1 MSVINHAGCKVV
13 YPTCFR
19 CDLVGPEVLPKKE
32 MKERIREFLY
42 SQLEEEKGLTACLI
56 IRSGQGGYSIG

>member
-1 MSVINHAGCKVV
+1 MLGTVL
-13 YPTCFR
+13 R

-56 IRSGQGGYSIG
+56 IRVAIQ